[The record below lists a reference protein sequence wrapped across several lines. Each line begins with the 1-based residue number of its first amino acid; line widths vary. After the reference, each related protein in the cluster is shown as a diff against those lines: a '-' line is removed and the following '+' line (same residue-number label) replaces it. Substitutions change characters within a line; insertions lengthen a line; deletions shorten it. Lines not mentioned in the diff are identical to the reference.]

1 MPAGPLL
8 ITGADGFIGAR
19 LMAHLHNLGEEAVPA
34 VREGAGLDGAVPL
47 ELGDEGSVDAAIRG
61 VRPQVVINLA
71 GIADPGQAD
80 ADPQLAYRIN
90 VQGQLWLIEAL
101 LRHCPSAR
109 LVAIGSA
116 YQYGIGA
123 ASGPIAEDAPL
134 APEGVYALTKTAADL
149 QAYQYHVSHGLDA
162 VRLRLF
168 TIIGPGRS
176 EAYFPARQIRRVA
189 EILDRGA
196 DPVVE
201 TYSLAGARDFV
212 DVRDAAAAIAAAARR
227 GVAGAAYNVATGI
240 RTPLR
245 QVIDELITLAARDLR
260 VVEHAT
266 PAAGRQ
272 AVAFAGDPARLARDT
287 GWRARI
293 SLRESLQ
300 DALHEQRAKLQSA
313 TR

>member
-8 ITGADGFIGAR
+8 ITGADGFIGT
-19 LMAHLHNLGEEAVPA
+19 HLLGHLRDLGADAVPA
-34 VREGAGLDGAVPL
+34 TRNGAGLDGAVPL
-47 ELGDEGSVDAAIRG
+47 ELLDEDSVDAAIRN
-61 VRPQVVINLA
+61 VRPHVVINLA

-80 ADPQLAYRIN
+80 ADPRLAYRIN
-90 VQGQLWLIEAL
+90 VLGQLWLIEGL

-109 LVAIGSA
+109 LVSIGSA

-123 ASGPIAEDAPL
+123 ARGPIAEDAPL
-134 APEGVYALTKTAADL
+134 APAGVYALTKTAADL
-149 QAYQYHVSHGLDA
+149 QAYQYHVSHRLDS

-176 EAYFPARQIRRVA
+176 EEFFPARQIRRVA
-189 EILDRGA
+189 EILDHGA
-196 DPVVE
+196 DPVLE

-212 DVRDAAAAIAAAARR
+212 DVRDAAVAIAAAAHK
-227 GVAGAAYNVATGI
+227 GVPGAAYNVATGT

-245 QVIDELITLAARDLR
+245 QVIDELITLAACDLR

-266 PAAGRQ
+266 SAAGRQ

-293 SLRESLQ
+293 SLRESLA
-300 DALHEQRAKLQSA
+300 DVLREQRAELQRA
-313 TR
+313 AR